1 MRAGTWESYH
11 AITTL
16 LFRYAECIDRA
27 DFAGLGALFAHG
39 RIRSSSGPA
48 GSGWSGDEVRDFYA
62 RTNRVH
68 EDGTLR
74 TRHLNTN
81 HLVDIDE
88 AAVQSAALNA
98 QANGVRI
105 RTGLPDQAAGRY
117 PVVLANILATPLK
130 MLAPLLCGHVEAG
143 GSLVLAGILAR
154 QAGELQAAYAPYARL
169 EVRDEED
176 GWILMT
182 ARR

>member
-1 MRAGTWESYH
+1 MRAGRWESHH

-27 DFAGLGALFAHG
+27 DFAGLGELFAHG

-48 GSGWSGDEVRDFYA
+48 ADGWSGDQVREFYA

-88 AAVQSAALNA
+88 AAGVATVRSAYVVF
-98 QANGVRI
+98 QA
-105 RTGLPDQAAGRY
+105 TAKLPFQPIVGGRY
-117 PVVLANILATPLK
+117 
-130 MLAPLLCGHVEAG
+130 EDRFERAG
-143 GSLVLAGILAR
+143 GAWRWSERLIHVDQVGDVSEHLALDPK
-154 QAGELQAAYAPYARL
+154 LL
-169 EVRDEED
+169 
-176 GWILMT
+176 T
-182 ARR
+182 RR

>member
-1 MRAGTWESYH
+1 MRAGSWESYH

-27 DFAGLGALFAHG
+27 DFAGLGQLFAHG

-48 GSGWSGDEVRDFYA
+48 RDGWSGDQVRDFYES
-62 RTNRVH
+62 TNRVH

-88 AAVQSAALNA
+88 AAGVASVLSAYVVF
-98 QANGVRI
+98 QA
-105 RTGLPDQAAGRY
+105 TKKLPFQPIVGGRY
-117 PVVLANILATPLK
+117 EDRFERKGGEWRWSERLIHVDQIGDVSEHLNLD
-130 MLAPLLCGHVEAG
+130 PLL
-143 GSLVLAGILAR
+143 LN
-154 QAGELQAAYAPYARL
+154 
-169 EVRDEED
+169 
-176 GWILMT
+176 
-182 ARR
+182 RR

>member
-27 DFAGLGALFAHG
+27 DFAGLGALFADG

-48 GSGWSGDEVRDFYA
+48 TSGWSGDEVREFYA

-68 EDGTLR
+68 ADGTLR

-88 AAVQSAALNA
+88 GTGVANVRSTYVVF
-98 QANGVRI
+98 QA
-105 RTGLPDQAAGRY
+105 TAKLPFQPIVGGRY
-117 PVVLANILATPLK
+117 EDRFERVGSEWRWAERLIHVDQIGDVSEHLALDPKL
-130 MLAPLLCGHVEAG
+130 
-143 GSLVLAGILAR
+143 LAR
-154 QAGELQAAYAPYARL
+154 R
-169 EVRDEED
+169 
-176 GWILMT
+176 
-182 ARR
+182 

>member
-1 MRAGTWESYH
+1 MRAGSFESYH

-27 DFAGLGALFAHG
+27 DFAGLGELFAHG

-48 GSGWSGDEVRDFYA
+48 ESGWSGDQIREFYA

-88 AAVQSAALNA
+88 AAGVATVRSAYVVF
-98 QANGVRI
+98 QA
-105 RTGLPDQAAGRY
+105 TAKLPFQPIVGGRY
-117 PVVLANILATPLK
+117 EDRFERV
-130 MLAPLLCGHVEAG
+130 
-143 GSLVLAGILAR
+143 
-154 QAGELQAAYAPYARL
+154 AGEWRWRERLIHVDQVGDITEHLALDPKLLQ
-169 EVRDEED
+169 
-176 GWILMT
+176 
-182 ARR
+182 RR

>member
-1 MRAGTWESYH
+1 MRAGTWESFH

-48 GSGWSGDEVRDFYA
+48 GSGWSGDEVRGFYGQ
-62 RTNRVH
+62 TNRVH

-88 AAVQSAALNA
+88 AGGAATVRSAYVVF
-98 QANGVRI
+98 QA
-105 RTGLPDQAAGRY
+105 TAKLPFQPIVGGRY
-117 PVVLANILATPLK
+117 EDRFERVAGEWRWSERLIHVDQVGDVSEHLALDPKL
-130 MLAPLLCGHVEAG
+130 
-143 GSLVLAGILAR
+143 LAR
-154 QAGELQAAYAPYARL
+154 R
-169 EVRDEED
+169 
-176 GWILMT
+176 
-182 ARR
+182 